1 MNRKKITKLTVVP
14 RDYQEQAVD
23 AAFNHWLTSNAPM
36 LIVMATGSG
45 KSIVIALLIQRALE
59 KGVKSRVLVLTHVKE
74 LVEQDYNEMINLW
87 PNAPAGVNC
96 AGLKK
101 RSTDAQIIFGS
112 IQSVWN
118 HCEEI
123 GEFDYIIV
131 DEAHRIPH
139 KDNGNYRKLISLL
152 SQKKQTLKIIGL
164 TATPFRLD
172 GGWLHIGEERL
183 FEHIIYDY
191 CVDRGIREGWLAPL
205 VSKRTQFQINIEGV
219 RKRAGE
225 YRSDDLDRLVNSSEN
240 SDAALSEIITY
251 GEHRHS
257 WLIYCVSVAHANS
270 VAEKLREQGINAQA
284 ITEKTPAKDRDK
296 YIHEFRAGSI
306 KCIVNVSVLTT
317 GFNNPRVD
325 LIAMLRP
332 TLSTALYLQICG
344 RGLRKS
350 EGKEN
355 CQILDFVENIR
366 RHGRVDDPDIII
378 HAAKGFNEPTQEAP
392 KYLAKAC
399 PACLHYSPINAI
411 TCSFCGKT
419 FAKER
424 KITHNSQA
432 DSIEILGR
440 PRRKFKL
447 QDKFVPVKKVTAQP
461 HIRRGAF
468 KVTSI
473 KIEYHLATGETVKEF
488 IKADNGALSRMATIW
503 WQAVMGTTPP
513 TSIDLFCRELS
524 TARIHRLQTYINE
537 NNFRAVEYLV
547 VTPQNDSRTLML
559 AKDKK
564 FGGLS
569 LFKILDTPA

>member
-1 MNRKKITKLTVVP
+1 MTKLSVTP
-14 RDYQEQAVD
+14 RDYQEEAVD
-23 AAFNHWLTSNAPM
+23 AAFNYWLRSNAPM
-36 LIVMATGSG
+36 LLVMATGSG
-45 KSIVIALLIQRALE
+45 KSIVIALLIQQALTRNPQ
-59 KGVKSRVLVLTHVKE
+59 SRVLVLTHVKE
-74 LVEQDYNEMINLW
+74 LVEQDYDEMINLW
-87 PNAPAGVNC
+87 PDAPAGVNC

-123 GEFDYIIV
+123 GLFDYIIV

-139 KDNGNYRKLISLL
+139 KDNGNYRKLIALL
-152 SQKKQTLKIIGL
+152 SQRKETLKVIGL

-183 FEHIIYDY
+183 FEEIIYDY
-191 CVDRGIREGWLAPL
+191 SVDKGITQGWLSPL
-205 VSKRTQFQINIEGV
+205 VSKRTQFQINITGV

-240 SDAALSEIITY
+240 TDAALNEIIEQ
-251 GEHRHS
+251 GAHS
-257 WLIYCVSVAHANS
+257 RAWLIYCVSVAHANS
-270 VAEKLREQGINAQA
+270 VAEKLRQKGIIARA
-284 ITEKTPAKDRDK
+284 ITEKTSAKDRSK
-296 YIHEFRAGSI
+296 YIQKFRAGAL

-350 EGKEN
+350 AGKEN

-378 HAAKGFNEPTQEAP
+378 HAAKGSDETNELPQ
-392 KYLAKAC
+392 YLAKAC

-411 TCSFCGKT
+411 TCSVCNKV

-440 PRRKFKL
+440 PRRKFKQ
-447 QDKFVPVKKVTAQP
+447 QDKFITVRKVTAQP
-461 HIRRGAF
+461 HIKPGAF

-473 KIEYHLATGETVKEF
+473 KIEYHLATGETIKEF
-488 IKADNGALSRMATIW
+488 IKADNGSISRMATIW

-513 TSIDLFCRELS
+513 ASIDLFCRELS
-524 TARIHRLQTYINE
+524 SAKIHRLQTYINE

-547 VTPQNDSRTLML
+547 VTPQNDTRMLML

-564 FGGLS
+564 YGGLS
-569 LFKILDTPA
+569 LFKVLDTPA

>member
-1 MNRKKITKLTVVP
+1 MNRKKITHLTVVP
-14 RDYQEQAVD
+14 RDYQEEAVD

-36 LIVMATGSG
+36 LLVMATGSG
-45 KSIVIALLIQRALE
+45 KSIVIALLIQQALA
-59 KGVKSRVLVLTHVKE
+59 KDSKARVLVLTHVKE

-87 PNAPAGVNC
+87 PDAPAGVNC

-123 GEFDYIIV
+123 GQFDYIVV

-139 KDNGNYRKLISLL
+139 KDNGNYRKLITLL
-152 SQKKQTLKIIGL
+152 SQRKNTLKVIGL

-183 FEHIIYDY
+183 FEEIIYDY
-191 CVDRGIREGWLAPL
+191 SVDRGITEGWLSPL
-205 VSKRTQFQINIEGV
+205 VSKRTQFQINISGV

-225 YRSDDLDRLVNSSEN
+225 YRTDDLDRLVNSSEN
-240 SDAALSEIITY
+240 TDTALTEIIEQ
-251 GEHRHS
+251 GANRRS

-270 VAEKLREQGINAQA
+270 VAEKLRQKGIVAQA

-296 YIHEFRAGSI
+296 YIKEFRAGSI

-366 RHGRVDDPDIII
+366 RHGRVDDPEIII
-378 HAAKGFNEPTQEAP
+378 HGAKGADDTQETP
-392 KYLAKAC
+392 QYLAKAC
-399 PACLHYSPINAI
+399 PACLHYSPIKAL
-411 TCSFCGKT
+411 TCSFCDKP
-419 FAKER
+419 FARER
-424 KITHNSQA
+424 KIIHNSHA

-440 PRRKFKL
+440 PRRKFKQ
-447 QDKFVPVKKVTAQP
+447 QDKFIPVRKVTAQP
-461 HIRRGAF
+461 HIKRGAF

-473 KIEYHLATGETVKEF
+473 KIEYHLSTGETVKEF
-488 IKADNGALSRMATIW
+488 IKADNGAISRMATLW

-513 TSIDLFCRELS
+513 ASIDLFCRELS
-524 TARIHRLQTYINE
+524 SAKVHRLQTYINE
-537 NNFRAVEYLV
+537 NNFRAVEYLI
-547 VTPQNDSRTLML
+547 VTPQNDTRTLML

-569 LFKILDTPA
+569 LFKVIETPA